1 MPGAE
6 SEAARGNRQR
16 TDEARGQGQ
25 IFQGPFGGMVRLAV
39 KVDQAGR
46 FAGPQSDL
54 KAIQSDGES
63 PAQRLYVSFLAGP
76 AVKKRLRSGGGG
88 NGQEIGAFRRAE
100 VAAGDAL
107 RFRHRAEAFYVH
119 AQFQVPA
126 EGADGQVFGVREVEA
141 QRAVRDGGFSLG
153 TIDKPD
159 GAGFQAEVGA
169 EDGAEQAA
177 RQHEPPAVNL
187 ETIADGAL
195 FFVVG
200 EGGFE
205 QIQSAR
211 GASQARAPEMNL
223 TSLESDRNTALLA
236 FDSAARQVISVVIFT
251 RRFDG

>member
-119 AQFQVPA
+119 AQFQ
-126 EGADGQVFGVREVEA
+126 
-141 QRAVRDGGFSLG
+141 
-153 TIDKPD
+153 
-159 GAGFQAEVGA
+159 AEVGA